1 MEKTNLSRTTTKHFL
16 MKKPRLKSFTT
27 VLERLIVCCL
37 CLLLVLGYNIFADD
51 LPESSLI
58 AIVNQDNFNYFDVGA
73 GSYRLFSSRDGTVS
87 IPMRTYSSIGG
98 KQIGYMYIPLYL
110 TDVASINIGM
120 STTSSGMVTPSA
132 PMPTSVDVVL
142 GGVSTSVDF
151 TQGDSYTLTPSDG
164 TLPVRFNDLT
174 FAYSGGNIDVV
185 RLRMAANSGIT
196 GFGLRYIVLTTTGGD
211 IQIIINLIGD
221 LQATINE
228 LISVI
233 KSQGDFTSTQ
243 LVTITEYLHTIVT
256 ISDED
261 RLQIITIQNSYSS
274 INETMQHY
282 ESIIDAANASIN
294 APTASAAAGALD
306 RTQILPDF
314 DASSIGAGSSDS
326 GIGIILSN
334 AWVVKMLVAVLGIAS
349 LSYILYGKKG

>member
-1 MEKTNLSRTTTKHFL
+1 MRSYTS
-16 MKKPRLKSFTT
+16 
-27 VLERLIVCCL
+27 
-37 CLLLVLGYNIFADD
+37 LGG
-51 LPESSLI
+51 
-58 AIVNQDNFNYFDVGA
+58 Q
-73 GSYRLFSSRDGTVS
+73 
-87 IPMRTYSSIGG
+87 
-98 KQIGYMYIPLYL
+98 QISYMYIPFYL
-110 TDVASINIGM
+110 TDVASINVGM
-120 STTSSGMVTPSA
+120 STTSSSMVTPSA

-151 TQGDSYTLTPSDG
+151 TQGESYTLTPSDG
-164 TLPVRFNDLT
+164 TLPVKFNDLT

-185 RLRMAANSGIT
+185 RLRMANNSGIA

-243 LVTITEYLHTIVT
+243 LVAITEYLHTIVT

-314 DASSIGAGSSDS
+314 DASSICAGSSDS

-334 AWVVKMLVAVLGIAS
+334 AWVIKMLVAVLGIAS

>member
-1 MEKTNLSRTTTKHFL
+1 
-16 MKKPRLKSFTT
+16 
-27 VLERLIVCCL
+27 
-37 CLLLVLGYNIFADD
+37 
-51 LPESSLI
+51 
-58 AIVNQDNFNYFDVGA
+58 
-73 GSYRLFSSRDGTVS
+73 
-87 IPMRTYSSIGG
+87 
-98 KQIGYMYIPLYL
+98 MYIPFYL
-110 TDVASINIGM
+110 TDVASINVGM

-151 TQGDSYTLTPSDG
+151 TQGESYTLTPSDG
-164 TLPVRFNDLT
+164 LPVKFNDLT
-174 FAYSGGNIDVV
+174 FAYTGGNIDVV
-185 RLRMAANSGIT
+185 RFRMANNSGIT

-243 LVTITEYLHTIVT
+243 LVAITEYLHTIVT

-326 GIGIILSN
+326 GIGVILSN
-334 AWVVKMLVAVLGIAS
+334 AWVIKMMVAVLGVAS
-349 LSYILYGKKG
+349 LSYILFGKKE

>member
-1 MEKTNLSRTTTKHFL
+1 MV
-16 MKKPRLKSFTT
+16 RLT
-27 VLERLIVCCL
+27 VFCL
-37 CLLLVLGYNIFADD
+37 CLLPALGYNIFADD

-73 GSYRLFSSRDGTVS
+73 GTYRLFSSRDGTVS
-87 IPMRTYSSIGG
+87 IPMRSYSSVGG
-98 KQIGYMYIPLYL
+98 QSIGYMYIPFYL
-110 TDVASINIGM
+110 TDVASINVGM

-151 TQGDSYTLTPSDG
+151 TQGESYTLTPTDG
-164 TLPVRFNDLT
+164 LPVKFNDLT
-174 FAYSGGNIDVV
+174 FAYTGGNIDVV
-185 RLRMAANSGIT
+185 RLRMASNSGIS

-243 LVTITEYLHTIVT
+243 LVAITEYLHTIVT

-334 AWVVKMLVAVLGIAS
+334 AWVIKMLVAVLGIAS
-349 LSYILYGKKG
+349 LSYILFGKKG

>member
-1 MEKTNLSRTTTKHFL
+1 MA
-16 MKKPRLKSFTT
+16 KST
-27 VLERLIVCCL
+27 VCSL
-37 CLLLVLGYNIFADD
+37 CLLLALGFNIFADD

-73 GSYRLFSSRDGTVS
+73 GTYSLFSSRDGTVS
-87 IPMRTYSSIGG
+87 IPMRQYSSLGG
-98 KQIGYMYIPLYL
+98 QSIGYMYIPFYL
-110 TDVASINIGM
+110 TDVASINVGM

-142 GGVSTSVDF
+142 GGVSTTVDF
-151 TQGDSYTLTPSDG
+151 TQGESYTLTPSNG
-164 TLPVRFNDLT
+164 LPVKFNDLT

-185 RLRMAANSGIT
+185 RLRMAANSGIS

-243 LVTITEYLHTIVT
+243 LVAITEYLHTIVT
-256 ISDED
+256 ISDDD
-261 RLQIITIQNSYSS
+261 RLQIITIQNSYAS

-334 AWVVKMLVAVLGIAS
+334 AWVIKMLVAVLGIAS